1 MISIQNIYY
10 MLSYAFKV
18 LRDNG
23 YKSMATEEFNNIAE
37 MMAQILLRGI
47 SLRLNRGLE
56 KEYLSQTQ
64 ALSFL
69 RGKIDIADSI
79 KTQSIRR
86 RQLVC
91 IYDDFS
97 VNNRMNQIIKST
109 LEILLKA
116 DIGKNIKKEIRKLM
130 VFFSDV
136 DSIDLYSADWN
147 LRYNRNNQTYQMLI
161 GICYLVVKGLMQT
174 NSYGVTKLM
183 DYMDEQHMWSLY
195 QNFIFQYYKK
205 HYPGLKVS
213 SSQIPW
219 FLDDD
224 KKEMLP
230 FMQSDIYIQ
239 RDNTVLIIDAKYY
252 KSITQVQFGKHK
264 FHSAHLYQMFAYV
277 KNCEYNFADEKIS
290 VSGMLLY
297 AKTDEF
303 TEDDH
308 EYKMH
313 GSKISIKTLDLN
325 LPFTQIAMQ
334 MDEIVKT
341 HFPGVEKHG

>member
-23 YKSMATEEFNNIAE
+23 YKSMATEEFNNMAE

-47 SLRLNRGLE
+47 SLRLKRGLE

-64 ALSFL
+64 ALSFV

-79 KTQSIRR
+79 KTQSIRK

-116 DIGKNIKKEIRKLM
+116 DIGKNRKKEIRKLM

-174 NSYGVTKLM
+174 NSDGVTKLM

-205 HYPGLKVS
+205 HYTDLKVS

-230 FMQSDIYIQ
+230 VMQSDIYIQ

-252 KSITQVQFGKHK
+252 KNITQVQFGKHK

-277 KNCEYNFADEKIS
+277 KNCEYHFADEKIS

-303 TEDDH
+303 IEQNH
-308 EYKMH
+308 VYQMH
-313 GSKISIKTLDLN
+313 GNKISINSLDLS
-325 LPFTQIAMQ
+325 LPFEQIAIQ

-341 HFPGVEKHG
+341 HFPGVKKH

>member
-116 DIGKNIKKEIRKLM
+116 DIGKNTKKEIRKLM

-230 FMQSDIYIQ
+230 VMQSDIYIQ

-252 KSITQVQFGKHK
+252 KSITQIQFGKHK

-277 KNCEYNFADEKIS
+277 KNCEYNFSDEKIS

-303 TEDDH
+303 IEQNH
-308 EYKMH
+308 VYQMH
-313 GSKISIKTLDLN
+313 GNKISINSLDLS
-325 LPFTQIAMQ
+325 LPFEQIAMQ
-334 MDEIVKT
+334 MDEIIKT
-341 HFPGVEKHG
+341 HFPGVEKH

>member
-1 MISIQNIYY
+1 

-23 YKSMATEEFNNIAE
+23 YKSMATEEFNNMAE

-47 SLRLNRGLE
+47 SLRLKRGLE

-69 RGKIDIADSI
+69 RGKIDISDSI
-79 KTQSIRR
+79 KTQSIRK

-97 VNNRMNQIIKST
+97 INNRMNQIIKST

-116 DIGKNIKKEIRKLM
+116 DIGKNRKKEIRKLM

-174 NSYGVTKLM
+174 NSDGVTKLM
-183 DYMDEQHMWSLY
+183 DYLDEQHMWSLY

-230 FMQSDIYIQ
+230 VMQSDIYIQ

-252 KSITQVQFGKHK
+252 KNITQIQFGKHK

-277 KNCEYNFADEKIS
+277 KNCEYHFADEKNS

-297 AKTDEF
+297 AKTDGFIEQN
-303 TEDDH
+303 H
-308 EYKMH
+308 VYQMH
-313 GSKISIKTLDLN
+313 GNKISINSLDLS
-325 LPFTQIAMQ
+325 LPFEQIAMQ
-334 MDEIVKT
+334 MDEIIKT
-341 HFPGVEKHG
+341 HFPGVEKH

>member
-1 MISIQNIYY
+1 
-10 MLSYAFKV
+10 
-18 LRDNG
+18 
-23 YKSMATEEFNNIAE
+23 MATEEFNNMAE

-47 SLRLNRGLE
+47 SLRLKRGLE

-64 ALSFL
+64 ALSFV

-79 KTQSIRR
+79 KTQSIRK

-116 DIGKNIKKEIRKLM
+116 DIGKNRKKEIRKLM

-174 NSYGVTKLM
+174 NSDGVTKLM

-205 HYPGLKVS
+205 HYLDLKVS

-230 FMQSDIYIQ
+230 VMQSDIYIQ

-252 KSITQVQFGKHK
+252 KNITQVQFGKHK

-277 KNCEYNFADEKIS
+277 KNCEYHFADEKIS

-303 TEDDH
+303 IEQNH
-308 EYKMH
+308 VYQMH
-313 GSKISIKTLDLN
+313 GNKISINSLDLS
-325 LPFTQIAMQ
+325 LPFEQLAIQ

-341 HFPGVEKHG
+341 HFPGVEKH

>member
-1 MISIQNIYY
+1 
-10 MLSYAFKV
+10 
-18 LRDNG
+18 
-23 YKSMATEEFNNIAE
+23 MATEEFNNMAE

-47 SLRLNRGLE
+47 SLRLKRGLE

-79 KTQSIRR
+79 KTQSIRK

-116 DIGKNIKKEIRKLM
+116 DIGKNRKKEIRKLM

-161 GICYLVVKGLMQT
+161 GICYLVVRGLMQT
-174 NSYGVTKLM
+174 NSDGVTKLM

-230 FMQSDIYIQ
+230 VMQSDIYIQ

-252 KSITQVQFGKHK
+252 KNITQIQFGKHK

-277 KNCEYNFADEKIS
+277 KK
-290 VSGMLLY
+290 L
-297 AKTDEF
+297 
-303 TEDDH
+303 
-308 EYKMH
+308 
-313 GSKISIKTLDLN
+313 
-325 LPFTQIAMQ
+325 
-334 MDEIVKT
+334 
-341 HFPGVEKHG
+341 

>member
-1 MISIQNIYY
+1 

-23 YKSMATEEFNNIAE
+23 YKSMATEEFNNMAE

-47 SLRLNRGLE
+47 SLRLKRGLE

-79 KTQSIRR
+79 KTQSIRK

-109 LEILLKA
+109 LKILLKA
-116 DIGKNIKKEIRKLM
+116 DIGKNRKKEIRKLM

-161 GICYLVVKGLMQT
+161 GICYLVVRGLMQT
-174 NSYGVTKLM
+174 NSDGVTKLM

-230 FMQSDIYIQ
+230 VMQSDIYIQ
-239 RDNTVLIIDAKYY
+239 RDNTVLIIDATYY
-252 KSITQVQFGKHK
+252 KNITQVQFGKHK

-277 KNCEYNFADEKIS
+277 KNCEYHFADEKNS

-303 TEDDH
+303 IEQNH
-308 EYKMH
+308 VYQMH
-313 GSKISIKTLDLN
+313 GNKISINSLDLS
-325 LPFTQIAMQ
+325 LPFEQIAMQ
-334 MDEIVKT
+334 MDEIIKT
-341 HFPGVEKHG
+341 HFPGVEKH

>member
-1 MISIQNIYY
+1 
-10 MLSYAFKV
+10 
-18 LRDNG
+18 
-23 YKSMATEEFNNIAE
+23 MATEEFNNMAE

-47 SLRLNRGLE
+47 SLRLKRGLE

-69 RGKIDIADSI
+69 RGKIDISDSI

-116 DIGKNIKKEIRKLM
+116 DIGKNRKKEIRKHM

-136 DSIDLYSADWN
+136 DSIDLYSANWN

-174 NSYGVTKLM
+174 NSDGVTKLM

-230 FMQSDIYIQ
+230 VMQSDIYIQ

-252 KSITQVQFGKHK
+252 KNITQVQFGKHK

-277 KNCEYNFADEKIS
+277 KNCEYHFADEKNS

-303 TEDDH
+303 IEQNH
-308 EYKMH
+308 VYQMH
-313 GSKISIKTLDLN
+313 GNKISINSLDLS
-325 LPFTQIAMQ
+325 LPFEQIAMQ
-334 MDEIVKT
+334 MDEIIKT
-341 HFPGVEKHG
+341 HFPGVEKH

>member
-23 YKSMATEEFNNIAE
+23 YKSMATEEFNNMAE

-47 SLRLNRGLE
+47 SLRLKRGLE

-79 KTQSIRR
+79 KTQSIRK

-97 VNNRMNQIIKST
+97 INNRMNQIIKST

-116 DIGKNIKKEIRKLM
+116 DIGKNRKKEIRKLM

-174 NSYGVTKLM
+174 NSNGVTKLM
-183 DYMDEQHMWSLY
+183 DYLDEQHMWSLY

-230 FMQSDIYIQ
+230 VMQSDIYIQ

-252 KSITQVQFGKHK
+252 KNITQVQFGKHK

-277 KNCEYNFADEKIS
+277 KNCEYHFADEKNS

-303 TEDDH
+303 IEQNH
-308 EYKMH
+308 VYQMH
-313 GSKISIKTLDLN
+313 GNKISINSLDLS
-325 LPFTQIAMQ
+325 LPFEQIAMQ

-341 HFPGVEKHG
+341 HFPGVEKH